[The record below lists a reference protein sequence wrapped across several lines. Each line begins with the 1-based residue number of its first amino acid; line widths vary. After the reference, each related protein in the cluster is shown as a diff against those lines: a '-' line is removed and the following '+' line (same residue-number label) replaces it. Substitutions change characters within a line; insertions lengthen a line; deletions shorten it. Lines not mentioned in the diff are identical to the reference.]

1 MYDAGL
7 YLVVYRVDPFQQTG
21 RCGYGQSHWAVATYC
36 AYRPPDVAWC
46 WPLPGQDSH
55 IVLERWSRRE
65 GRGGEGGG
73 GEKRRG
79 ERKESHRS
87 SCSIKVPLPHFKFTS
102 LTQMEPLP
110 TLMVGH
116 EHGFLR
122 GHITYQGLHSVRHR
136 VKLYEEM
143 IFYCMYLV
151 SPSQA
156 PL

>member
-1 MYDAGL
+1 MWLRAISL
-7 YLVVYRVDPFQQTG
+7 SCCHILRIPST
-21 RCGYGQSHWAVATYC
+21 RCCLMLAPT
-36 AYRPPDVAWC
+36 
-46 WPLPGQDSH
+46 WPRFSY
-55 IVLERWSRRE
+55 SS
-65 GRGGEGGG
+65 GGVI
-73 GEKRRG
+73 KRRG
-79 ERKESHRS
+79 EERKEERREKRSHRS

-122 GHITYQGLHSVRHR
+122 GNITYQGLHSVRHR